1 MLRPYLELPRSVHI
15 LCLGTLINRAG
26 SFLLM
31 FLTIYVGDRL
41 GFGPRFATFCIGVFG
56 FGSLCGALLGGQF
69 ADQFGRKRV
78 MVFSLITGSLI
89 LATFPVISSR
99 IVMVVAILM
108 YSMIMDMYRPATSA
122 MISDVTRPDQRGLA
136 FGMLYIAINL
146 GFACGAAIGGTL
158 AKRSFVLLFL
168 GDAATTLTYGLI
180 ILILIRESLPRRV
193 AGAVRDVSQ
202 EAVNPGA
209 IPPDSVDEGAS
220 ASAPQKLPPTESPK
234 VSIAVAAAHIARDWA
249 FLGYCLGS
257 FIWATIF
264 VQSMS
269 TLPLHLKSLGFGPD
283 EYGWLVGMNGILIV
297 IFQLPMTAL
306 FSRFDRMNVIAVGA
320 VILGIG
326 FGLTAFA
333 ASGIHFVAT
342 IVIWTAAELM
352 QAPFTQAVIADLAP
366 VSMRARYMGVFTMAW
381 SAAMMFGAPAG
392 GYVLDRFGGRT
403 LWFGCFFASL
413 VAASIFVFVTPGIRA
428 RKQAAESGTAK
439 A

>member
-1 MLRPYLELPRSVHI
+1 MLGPYLELPRTVHI

-56 FGSLCGALLGGQF
+56 FGSLCGALFGGQF

-89 LATFPVISSR
+89 LAAFPLISSR
-99 IVMVVAILM
+99 VVMVVAILM
-108 YSMIMDMYRPATSA
+108 YAMIMDMYRPATSA
-122 MISDVTRPDQRGLA
+122 MISDITRPDQRGLA
-136 FGMLYIAINL
+136 FGLLYIAINL

-158 AKRSFVLLFL
+158 AKHSFVLLFL

-180 ILILIRESLPRRV
+180 ILILIRESMPKRETI
-193 AGAVRDVSQ
+193 AGGGIARIAGCPG
-202 EAVNPGA
+202 EAQVG
-209 IPPDSVDEGAS
+209 SSEGS
-220 ASAPQKLPPTESPK
+220 ASAPAPP
-234 VSIAVAAAHIARDWA
+234 VSDPTDIPRVSVAVAAAHIARDWA

-257 FIWATIF
+257 FIGAVIF
-264 VQSMS
+264 MQSMS

-297 IFQLPMTAL
+297 IFQLPMTSL
-306 FSRFDRMNVIAVGA
+306 FSRFERMKVIAIGA

-333 ASGIHFVAT
+333 KTGIHFAAT
-342 IVIWTAAELM
+342 VVIWTAAELM

-366 VSMRARYMGVFTMAW
+366 VSMRARYMGVFTMSW

-392 GYVLDRFGGRT
+392 GYMLDKFGGQT
-403 LWFGCFFASL
+403 LWFSCFYASI
-413 VAASIFVFVTPGIRA
+413 VAAAIFVLVMPGIRA
-428 RKQAAESGTAK
+428 PRHIAEPGTARV
-439 A
+439 